1 MKLFTLSIL
10 SFLILSCTSNSD
22 QEKLI
27 GKWEVIDAYK
37 QNTPS
42 KKENLVGFV
51 VNINQDSIILSAQQE
66 ATRFTWTLMRNKLR
80 IVNQKEN
87 IDLIVRVVKIEDQI
101 LIANVP
107 IYGDTSVWTLKKWL
121 TQK

>member
-87 IDLIVRVVKIEDQI
+87 IDLIVRVVKIEVQI